1 MITADRPSEKEN
13 SSAFMAVFKDALFVN
28 FDAGAVSMSN
38 VVSLFSDT
46 QKYEER
52 PIVVLAD
59 DDPSIRLMVR
69 HVLESE
75 DFDIVEASDGLEAIK
90 AVEKHHPALILL
102 DAVMPGIDGFTTCQ
116 QIKEKGHTD
125 IPVMMITGLDDDA
138 SVERAYEVGAI
149 DFITKPIKW
158 AVLKHR
164 VKSVVSK
171 VIAERKVQLLAY
183 QDTLT
188 SLPNRLLFADRL
200 EQAVVRSERSRTSMA
215 LMLID
220 IDDFKLVNDSFG
232 HDAGDKL
239 IKAVG
244 QLISKSLRRADTI
257 ARLGGDEFAVIIEGI
272 ESAEDAI
279 SIADNLTT
287 ILEHNVRLDDQETY
301 TSASI
306 GIAVYPDDGKD
317 ARTLLKNADTAMFR
331 AKESGRHCF
340 QFYKPEM
347 SVSAMERLELENSLK
362 AAFENDEFV
371 IHYQPVIDIHKNEIS
386 CVEALLRWQH
396 PEKGMIQPEEFVDVI
411 EDCGLIIALGEWMI
425 NSVCKQI
432 RLWQDAGLKE
442 QNVSINLA
450 ARQFTEQDLVAV
462 YKQAIAEYDI
472 EASSLAVEIT
482 ELTLIDNL
490 GEVESTLKKLRQMGM
505 KVLLDDFGTG
515 YASLAYLKE
524 FPVDIVKIDRDFVAG
539 IPDNREDSAIVE
551 AISGLTRGLR
561 LALLAEGVENERQL
575 DMLKGLG
582 CQYGQGYYWSKAIPG
597 DEYEQFYMNQI
608 YNIG

>member
-1 MITADRPSEKEN
+1 
-13 SSAFMAVFKDALFVN
+13 
-28 FDAGAVSMSN
+28 MSN

-116 QIKEKGHTD
+116 QIKEKGFTD

-164 VKSVVSK
+164 VKSVVAK

-183 QDTLT
+183 RDTLT
-188 SLPNRLLFADRL
+188 NLPNRLLFADRL
-200 EQAVVRSERSRTSMA
+200 EQAIVRSERSRTSMA
-215 LMLID
+215 LMLVD

-244 QLISKSLRRADTI
+244 DLIAKSLRRADTI

-272 ESAEDAI
+272 DGPEDAI

-306 GIAVYPDDGKD
+306 GIAVYPEDGKD

-331 AKESGRHCF
+331 AKENGRHCF

-347 SVSAMERLELENSLK
+347 SVNAMERLELENNLK
-362 AAFENDEFV
+362 AAFENDEYL
-371 IHYQPVIDIHKNEIS
+371 IHYQPVIDIHKNEIVG
-386 CVEALLRWQH
+386 VEALLRWHH
-396 PEKGMIQPEEFVDVI
+396 PEKGMIQPNDFVSVV
-411 EDCGLIIALGEWMI
+411 EDCGLIVALGEWMI

-432 RLWQDAGLKE
+432 SLWQESGLKH
-442 QNVSINLA
+442 QQVSINLA
-450 ARQFTEQDLVAV
+450 PRQFKEQDLVALFTL
-462 YKQAIAEYDI
+462 AIAENNID
-472 EASSLAVEIT
+472 ASSLSVEVT
-482 ELTLIDNL
+482 ERTLIDNV
-490 GEVESTLKKLRQMGM
+490 GDVEGTLKKLRAMGIQVM
-505 KVLLDDFGTG
+505 LDDFGTG
-515 YASLAYLKE
+515 YASLAYLKD
-524 FPVDIVKIDRDFVAG
+524 FPVDVVKIDRVFVAG
-539 IPDNREDSAIVE
+539 IPDSKEDSAIVE
-551 AISGLTRGLR
+551 AIAGLTRGLK
-561 LALLAEGVENERQL
+561 LSLLAEGVENDRQL
-575 DMLKGLG
+575 DMLKSIG
-582 CQYGQGYYWSKAIPG
+582 CQFGQGYYWSKALPG

>member
-1 MITADRPSEKEN
+1 
-13 SSAFMAVFKDALFVN
+13 
-28 FDAGAVSMSN
+28 MSN

-52 PIVVLAD
+52 PVVVLAD

-75 DFDIVEASDGLEAIK
+75 DFDIIEASDGLEAIK

-164 VKSVVSK
+164 VKSVVAK

-183 QDTLT
+183 RDSLT
-188 SLPNRLLFADRL
+188 GLPNRLLFADRL
-200 EQAVVRSERSRTSMA
+200 EQAVMRSERSRTSMA
-215 LMLID
+215 LMLVD

-244 QLISKSLRRADTI
+244 DLISKSLRRADTI

-272 ESAEDAI
+272 DGPEDAI

-306 GIAVYPDDGKD
+306 GIAVYPGDGKD

-331 AKESGRHCF
+331 AKENGRHCF

-347 SVSAMERLELENSLK
+347 SVSAMERLDLENSLK
-362 AAFENDEFV
+362 AAFENDEFL
-371 IHYQPVIDIHKNEIS
+371 IHYQPIIDIHKNEVVG
-386 CVEALLRWQH
+386 VEALLRWQH
-396 PEKGMIQPEEFVDVI
+396 PDKGMIQPSDFVNVV
-411 EDCGLIIALGEWMI
+411 EDCGLIVALGEWLI
-425 NSVCKQI
+425 FSVCKQI
-432 RLWQDAGLKE
+432 KVWHDAGLKN

-450 ARQFTEQDLVAV
+450 PRQFKEQDLVTLFT
-462 YKQAIAEYDI
+462 QAMAENDLDG
-472 EASSLAVEIT
+472 SSLSVEVT
-482 ELTLIDNL
+482 ERTLIDNV
-490 GEVESTLKKLRQMGM
+490 GEVESTLKKLRGMGM
-505 KVLLDDFGTG
+505 RISLDDFGTG

-524 FPVDIVKIDRDFVAG
+524 FPVDVVKIDRAFVSG
-539 IPDNREDSAIVE
+539 IPDSEEDSTIVDAI
-551 AISGLTRGLR
+551 AGLTRGLK
-561 LALLAEGVENERQL
+561 LALHAEGVENERQL
-575 DMLKGLG
+575 NVLKGLG
-582 CQYGQGYYWSKAIPG
+582 CQYAQGFYWSKPLPG

>member
-1 MITADRPSEKEN
+1 
-13 SSAFMAVFKDALFVN
+13 
-28 FDAGAVSMSN
+28 MSN

-90 AVEKHHPALILL
+90 AVEKYHPALILL

-116 QIKEKGHTD
+116 RIKENGHTD

-164 VKSVVSK
+164 VKSVVAK
-171 VIAERKVQLLAY
+171 VIAERKVKLLAY
-183 QDTLT
+183 RDTLT
-188 SLPNRLLFADRL
+188 GLPNRLLFADRL
-200 EQAVVRSERSRTSMA
+200 EQAVMRSERSRTSMA

-239 IKAVG
+239 IKAVAD
-244 QLISKSLRRADTI
+244 LISKSLRRADTI
-257 ARLGGDEFAVIIEGI
+257 ARLGGDEFAVIVEGI
-272 ESAEDAI
+272 DGPGDAI

-306 GIAVYPDDGKD
+306 GISVFPDDGRE

-331 AKESGRHCF
+331 AKENGRHCF

-347 SVSAMERLELENSLK
+347 SVSAMARLELENSLK
-362 AAFENDEFV
+362 SAFENDEFV
-371 IHYQPVIDIHKNEIS
+371 IHYQPVIDIHKNQVVG
-386 CVEALLRWQH
+386 VEALLRWQH
-396 PEKGMIQPEEFVDVI
+396 PDKGMIQPSDFVSVI

-425 NSVCKQI
+425 FSVCKQI
-432 RLWQDAGLKE
+432 KMWHDAGLEK
-442 QNVSINLA
+442 QNVSINIA
-450 ARQFTEQDLVAV
+450 PRQFKDQDLVTLFT
-462 YKQAIAEYDI
+462 QAIAENNITAD
-472 EASSLAVEIT
+472 SLSVEVT
-482 ELTLIDNL
+482 ESTLIDNV
-490 GEVESTLKKLRQMGM
+490 GEVEVVLKNLREMGI
-505 KVLLDDFGTG
+505 KILLDDFGTG

-524 FPVDIVKIDRDFVAG
+524 FPVDVVKIDRDFIAG
-539 IPDNREDSAIVE
+539 IPDNEDDSIIVDAI
-551 AISGLTRGLR
+551 AGLTRGLK
-561 LALLAEGVENERQL
+561 LSLLAEGVENERQL
-575 DMLKGLG
+575 DVLKSIG
-582 CQYGQGYYWSKAIPG
+582 CQYGQGFYWSKALPG
-597 DEYEQFYMNQI
+597 NEYEQFYMNQI

>member
-1 MITADRPSEKEN
+1 
-13 SSAFMAVFKDALFVN
+13 
-28 FDAGAVSMSN
+28 MSN

-75 DFDIVEASDGLEAIK
+75 DFDIIEASDGLEAIK
-90 AVEKHHPALILL
+90 AVEKYHPALILL
-102 DAVMPGIDGFTTCQ
+102 DAVMPGMDGFTTCQ

-164 VKSVVSK
+164 VKSVVAK

-183 QDTLT
+183 RDSLT

-200 EQAVVRSERSRTSMA
+200 EQAVIRSERSHTAMA
-215 LMLID
+215 LMLVD

-244 QLISKSLRRADTI
+244 ELISKSLRRADTI
-257 ARLGGDEFAVIIEGI
+257 ARLGGDEFAIIIEGI
-272 ESAEDAI
+272 EGPDDAI

-306 GIAVYPDDGKD
+306 GIAVFPDDGKD

-331 AKESGRHCF
+331 AKENGRHCF

-347 SVSAMERLELENSLK
+347 SVSAMERLDLENSLK
-362 AAFENDEFV
+362 AAFENDEFL
-371 IHYQPVIDIHKNEIS
+371 IHYQPVIDLHRNEVVG
-386 CVEALLRWQH
+386 VEALIRWQH
-396 PEKGMIQPEEFVDVI
+396 PEKGMIQPSDFIDVVEE
-411 EDCGLIIALGEWMI
+411 CGLIIPLGEWLI
-425 NSVCKQI
+425 NSTCRQI
-432 RLWQDAGLKE
+432 KVWQDAGLKE

-450 ARQFTEQDLVAV
+450 PRQFKEQDLVALFT
-462 YKQAIAEYDI
+462 QAMAENGID
-472 EASSLAVEIT
+472 ASSLSLEVT
-482 ELTLIDNL
+482 ERTLIDNV
-490 GEVESTLKKLRQMGM
+490 GEVDKTLKKLRAMGM
-505 KVLLDDFGTG
+505 KIMLDDFGTG
-515 YASLAYLKE
+515 YASLAYLKD
-524 FPVDIVKIDRDFVAG
+524 FPVDIVKIDRTFITG
-539 IPDNREDSAIVE
+539 IPENEDDSHVVDAI
-551 AISGLTRGLR
+551 AGLTRGLK
-561 LALLAEGVENERQL
+561 LSLLAEGVENKRQL
-575 DMLKGLG
+575 DVLKSIG
-582 CQYGQGYYWSKAIPG
+582 CQYAQGYYWSKALPG

>member
-1 MITADRPSEKEN
+1 
-13 SSAFMAVFKDALFVN
+13 
-28 FDAGAVSMSN
+28 MSN

-75 DFDIVEASDGLEAIK
+75 DFDIVEASDGLEALK
-90 AVEKHHPALILL
+90 AVEKHHPALVLL

-116 QIKEKGHTD
+116 QIKDKGHTD

-164 VKSVVSK
+164 VKSVVAK
-171 VIAERKVQLLAY
+171 VVAERKVKLLAY
-183 QDTLT
+183 RDTLT
-188 SLPNRLLFADRL
+188 GLPNRLLFADRL
-200 EQAVVRSERSRTSMA
+200 EQAVVRSERTRTSMA
-215 LMLID
+215 LMLVD

-244 QLISKSLRRADTI
+244 DLISKSLRRADTI

-272 ESAEDAI
+272 EGPEDAI

-306 GIAVYPDDGKD
+306 GIAVYPGDGND
-317 ARTLLKNADTAMFR
+317 ARALLKNADTAMYR

-347 SVSAMERLELENSLK
+347 SVSAMERLDLENSLK
-362 AAFENDEFV
+362 AAFENDEFL
-371 IHYQPVIDIHKNEIS
+371 IHYQPVIDIHKNEIVG
-386 CVEALLRWQH
+386 VEALLRWQH
-396 PEKGMIQPEEFVDVI
+396 PEKGMIQPTDFVSVV
-411 EDCGLIIALGEWMI
+411 EDCGLIVALGEWMI
-425 NSVCKQI
+425 YSVCKQI
-432 RLWQDAGLKE
+432 KLWQDAGLEK
-442 QNVSINLA
+442 QNVSINLSP
-450 ARQFTEQDLVAV
+450 RQFKEQDLVTLFT
-462 YKQAIAEYDI
+462 QAMAENGIDGG
-472 EASSLAVEIT
+472 SLSVEVT
-482 ELTLIDNL
+482 ERTLIDNV
-490 GEVESTLKKLRQMGM
+490 GEVEATLKKLRAMGL
-505 KVLLDDFGTG
+505 KILLDDFGTG

-524 FPVDIVKIDRDFVAG
+524 FPVDVVKIDEAFIAG
-539 IPDNREDSAIVE
+539 IPDNQDDSAIVD
-551 AISGLTRGLR
+551 AIAGLTRGLK
-561 LALLAEGVENERQL
+561 LALHAEGVENERQL
-575 DMLKGLG
+575 NVLKGLG
-582 CQYGQGYYWSKAIPG
+582 CQFGQGYYWSKPLPG
-597 DEYEQFYMNQI
+597 NEYEQFFMNQI

>member
-1 MITADRPSEKEN
+1 
-13 SSAFMAVFKDALFVN
+13 
-28 FDAGAVSMSN
+28 MSN

-52 PIVVLAD
+52 PVVVLAD

-164 VKSVVSK
+164 VKSVVAK

-183 QDTLT
+183 RDTLT
-188 SLPNRLLFADRL
+188 GLPNRLLFADRL
-200 EQAVVRSERSRTSMA
+200 EQAVIRSERSKTSMA
-215 LMLID
+215 LMLVD

-244 QLISKSLRRADTI
+244 DLISKSLRRADTI

-272 ESAEDAI
+272 EGPEDAI

-306 GIAVYPDDGKD
+306 GIAVFPGDGKD

-331 AKESGRHCF
+331 AKENGRHCF

-347 SVSAMERLELENSLK
+347 SVSAMERLDLENSLK
-362 AAFENDEFV
+362 SAFEKDQFI
-371 IHYQPVIDIHKNEIS
+371 IHYQPVIDIHKNEVVG
-386 CVEALLRWQH
+386 VEALLRWQH
-396 PEKGMIQPEEFVDVI
+396 PEKGMIYPSDFISVVEE
-411 EDCGLIIALGEWMI
+411 CGLIVALGEWMI
-425 NSVCKQI
+425 FSACKQI
-432 RLWQDAGLKE
+432 KVWQDAGLE
-442 QNVSINLA
+442 NQNVSINLA
-450 ARQFTEQDLVAV
+450 PRQFKEQDLVTV
-462 YKQAIAEYDI
+462 FTQAIAENGI
-472 EASSLAVEIT
+472 EASSLSVEVT
-482 ELTLIDNL
+482 ERTLIDNV
-490 GEVESTLKKLRQMGM
+490 GEVEATLKKLRAMGL
-505 KVLLDDFGTG
+505 KILLDDFGTG
-515 YASLAYLKE
+515 YASLAYLKD
-524 FPVDIVKIDRDFVAG
+524 FPVDVVKIDRDFVTG
-539 IPDNREDSAIVE
+539 IPDNVEDSTIVDAI
-551 AISGLTRGLR
+551 AGLTRGLK
-561 LALLAEGVENERQL
+561 LPLLAEGVENERQL
-575 DMLKGLG
+575 DVLKGLG
-582 CQYGQGYYWSKAIPG
+582 CQYAQGFYWSKALPG

>member
-1 MITADRPSEKEN
+1 VKGCIRADQFAETEN
-13 SSAFMAVFKDALFVN
+13 YIANTSYLSWSCSF
-28 FDAGAVSMSN
+28 MSN

-52 PIVVLAD
+52 PVVVLAD

-164 VKSVVSK
+164 VKSVVAK

-183 QDTLT
+183 RDTLT
-188 SLPNRLLFADRL
+188 GLPNRLLFADRL
-200 EQAVVRSERSRTSMA
+200 EQAVIRSERSKTSMA
-215 LMLID
+215 LMLVD

-244 QLISKSLRRADTI
+244 DLISKSLRRADTI

-272 ESAEDAI
+272 EGPEDAI

-306 GIAVYPDDGKD
+306 GIAVFPGDGKD

-331 AKESGRHCF
+331 AKENGRHCF

-347 SVSAMERLELENSLK
+347 SVSAMERLDLENSLK
-362 AAFENDEFV
+362 SAFEKDQFI
-371 IHYQPVIDIHKNEIS
+371 IHYQPVIDIHKNEVVG
-386 CVEALLRWQH
+386 VEALLRWQH
-396 PEKGMIQPEEFVDVI
+396 PEKGMIYPSDFISVVEE
-411 EDCGLIIALGEWMI
+411 CGLIVALGEWMI
-425 NSVCKQI
+425 FSACKQI
-432 RLWQDAGLKE
+432 KVWQDAGLE
-442 QNVSINLA
+442 NQNVSINLA
-450 ARQFTEQDLVAV
+450 PRQFKEQDLVTV
-462 YKQAIAEYDI
+462 FTQAMSENGI
-472 EASSLAVEIT
+472 EASSLSVEVT
-482 ELTLIDNL
+482 ERTLIDNV
-490 GEVESTLKKLRQMGM
+490 GEVEATLKKLRAMGL
-505 KVLLDDFGTG
+505 KILLDDFGTG
-515 YASLAYLKE
+515 YASLAYLKD
-524 FPVDIVKIDRDFVAG
+524 FPVDVVKIDRDFVTG
-539 IPDNREDSAIVE
+539 IPDNVEDSTIVDAI
-551 AISGLTRGLR
+551 AGLTRGLK
-561 LALLAEGVENERQL
+561 LPLLAEGVENDRQL
-575 DMLKGLG
+575 DVLKGLG
-582 CQYGQGYYWSKAIPG
+582 CQYAQGFYWSKALPG

>member
-1 MITADRPSEKEN
+1 
-13 SSAFMAVFKDALFVN
+13 
-28 FDAGAVSMSN
+28 MSN

-183 QDTLT
+183 QDSLT

-362 AAFENDEFV
+362 AAFESDEFV

-462 YKQAIAEYDI
+462 FKQAIAEYDI
-472 EASSLAVEIT
+472 DASSLAVEIT

-490 GEVESTLKKLRQMGM
+490 GEVESTLKKLREMGM

>member
-1 MITADRPSEKEN
+1 
-13 SSAFMAVFKDALFVN
+13 
-28 FDAGAVSMSN
+28 MSN

-52 PIVVLAD
+52 PVVILAD

-90 AVEKHHPALILL
+90 AVEKYNPALILL

-116 QIKEKGHTD
+116 QIKDNGHAD

-164 VKSVVSK
+164 VKSVVAK

-183 QDTLT
+183 RDTLT
-188 SLPNRLLFADRL
+188 NLPNRLLFADRL
-200 EQAVVRSERSRTSMA
+200 EQAVIRAERSRTSMA
-215 LMLID
+215 LMLVN

-244 QLISKSLRRADTI
+244 QLISRSIRRADTI

-272 ESAEDAI
+272 DSPEDAI

-306 GIAVYPDDGKD
+306 GISIYPDDGKD

-331 AKESGRHCF
+331 AKENGRHCF
-340 QFYKPEM
+340 QFYKPEL
-347 SVSAMERLELENSLK
+347 SVSAMERLDLEISLK
-362 AAFENDEFV
+362 AAFENDEFL
-371 IHYQPVIDIHKNEIS
+371 IHYQPVIDIDKNEIVG
-386 CVEALLRWQH
+386 VEALLRWQH
-396 PEKGMIQPEEFVDVI
+396 PDKGMIQPADFMPTLENS
-411 EDCGLIIALGEWMI
+411 GLITVLGEWMI
-425 NSVCKQI
+425 LSVCKQI
-432 RLWQDAGLKE
+432 RVWQDADLKN
-442 QNVSINLA
+442 QNVSINLS
-450 ARQFTEQDLVAV
+450 ARQFKEQDLVTLFT
-462 YKQAIAEYDI
+462 QAISDNNI
-472 EASSLAVEIT
+472 EGSSLSVEVT
-482 ELTLIDNL
+482 ERTLIENV
-490 GEVESTLKKLRQMGM
+490 GEVESTLKKLRKMGI
-505 KVLLDDFGTG
+505 KVMLDDFGTG
-515 YASLAYLKE
+515 YASLAYLKD
-524 FPVDIVKIDRDFVAG
+524 FPVDLVKIDREFISG
-539 IPDNREDSAIVE
+539 IPENQSDSAIVD
-551 AISGLTRGLR
+551 AIAGLTRGLK
-561 LALLAEGVENERQL
+561 LDLLAEGVETESQL
-575 DMLKGLG
+575 NVLKSIG
-582 CQYGQGYYWSKAIPG
+582 CHYGQGYFWSKALPG
-597 DEYEQFYMNQI
+597 DEFEQFYMNQI

>member
-1 MITADRPSEKEN
+1 
-13 SSAFMAVFKDALFVN
+13 
-28 FDAGAVSMSN
+28 MSN

-75 DFDIVEASDGLEAIK
+75 DFDIVEASDGLEALK

-102 DAVMPGIDGFTTCQ
+102 DAIMPGIDGFTTCQ
-116 QIKEKGHTD
+116 QIKDKGYTD

-164 VKSVVSK
+164 VKSVVAK
-171 VIAERKVQLLAY
+171 VIAERKVKLLAY
-183 QDTLT
+183 RDTLT
-188 SLPNRLLFADRL
+188 GLPNRLLFADRL
-200 EQAVVRSERSRTSMA
+200 EQAVVRSERTRTSMA

-244 QLISKSLRRADTI
+244 DLISKSLRRADTI

-272 ESAEDAI
+272 DGPDDAI

-306 GIAVYPDDGKD
+306 GIAVYPGDGKD
-317 ARTLLKNADTAMFR
+317 ARTLLKNSDTAMYR

-347 SVSAMERLELENSLK
+347 SVSAMERLDLENSLK
-362 AAFENDEFV
+362 AAFENDEFL
-371 IHYQPVIDIHKNEIS
+371 IHYQPVVDLHKNEVVG
-386 CVEALLRWQH
+386 VEALLRWHH
-396 PEKGMIQPEEFVDVI
+396 PEKGMIQPNDFVSVV
-411 EDCGLIIALGEWMI
+411 EDCGLIVALGEWMI
-425 NSVCKQI
+425 NSVCKQVK
-432 RLWQDAGLKE
+432 LWHDAGLEK
-442 QNVSINLA
+442 QNVSINLSP
-450 ARQFTEQDLVAV
+450 RQFKEQDLVTLFT
-462 YKQAIAEYDI
+462 QALAENGI
-472 EASSLAVEIT
+472 EGSSLSVEVT
-482 ELTLIDNL
+482 ERTLIDNI
-490 GEVESTLKKLRQMGM
+490 GEVEKTLKKLREMG
-505 KVLLDDFGTG
+505 VRILLDDFGTG

-524 FPVDIVKIDRDFVAG
+524 FPVDVVKIDHVFIAG
-539 IPDNREDSAIVE
+539 IPDNQDDSAIVD
-551 AISGLTRGLR
+551 AIAGLTRGLK
-561 LALLAEGVENERQL
+561 LALHAEGVENERQL
-575 DMLKGLG
+575 NVLKGLG
-582 CQYGQGYYWSKAIPG
+582 CQFAQGYYWSKPLPG
-597 DEYEQFYMNQI
+597 NEYEQFYMNQI

>member
-1 MITADRPSEKEN
+1 
-13 SSAFMAVFKDALFVN
+13 
-28 FDAGAVSMSN
+28 MSN

-116 QIKEKGHTD
+116 QIKDKGHTD

-164 VKSVVSK
+164 VKSVVAK

-183 QDTLT
+183 RDSLT

-200 EQAVVRSERSRTSMA
+200 EQAVIRSERSRTSMA
-215 LMLID
+215 LMLVD

-232 HDAGDKL
+232 HEAGDKL

-244 QLISKSLRRADTI
+244 DLISKSLRRADTI

-272 ESAEDAI
+272 EGADDAI

-306 GIAVYPDDGKD
+306 GIAIYPEDGSD

-331 AKESGRHCF
+331 AKENGRHCF

-347 SVSAMERLELENSLK
+347 SVSAMERLDLENSLK
-362 AAFENDEFV
+362 AAFENDEFL
-371 IHYQPVIDIHKNEIS
+371 IYYQPVVDIHKNEVTG
-386 CVEALLRWQH
+386 VEALLRWQH
-396 PEKGMIQPEEFVDVI
+396 PEKGMIQPSDFVSVV
-411 EDCGLIIALGEWMI
+411 EDCGLIVALGEWVI

-432 RLWQDAGLKE
+432 KVWRDAGLND

-450 ARQFTEQDLVAV
+450 PRQFKEQDIVAV
-462 YKQAIAEYDI
+462 FTQAMAENGIDG
-472 EASSLAVEIT
+472 SSLSVEIT
-482 ELTLIDNL
+482 ERTLIDNI
-490 GEVESTLKKLRQMGM
+490 GEVEGVLKKLRNMGM
-505 KVLLDDFGTG
+505 KVMLDDFGTG

-524 FPVDIVKIDRDFVAG
+524 FPVDVVKIDRAFVSG
-539 IPDNREDSAIVE
+539 IPDNKDDSTIVDAI
-551 AISGLTRGLR
+551 AGLTRGLK
-561 LALLAEGVENERQL
+561 LILLAEGVENDRQL
-575 DMLKGLG
+575 EVLKSIG
-582 CQYGQGYYWSKAIPG
+582 CQYAQGYYWSKAIPG
-597 DEYEQFYMNQI
+597 NEYEQFYMNQI
-608 YNIG
+608 YNLG

>member
-1 MITADRPSEKEN
+1 
-13 SSAFMAVFKDALFVN
+13 
-28 FDAGAVSMSN
+28 MSN

-116 QIKEKGHTD
+116 QIKEKGFTD

-164 VKSVVSK
+164 VKSVVAK

-183 QDTLT
+183 RDTLT
-188 SLPNRLLFADRL
+188 NLPNRLLFADRL
-200 EQAVVRSERSRTSMA
+200 EQAIVRSERSRTSMA
-215 LMLID
+215 LMLVD

-244 QLISKSLRRADTI
+244 DLIAKSLRRADTI

-272 ESAEDAI
+272 DGPEDAI

-306 GIAVYPDDGKD
+306 GIAVYPEDGKD

-331 AKESGRHCF
+331 AKENGRHCF

-347 SVSAMERLELENSLK
+347 SVNAMERLDLENNLK
-362 AAFENDEFV
+362 AAFEDDEYL
-371 IHYQPVIDIHKNEIS
+371 IHYQPVIDIHKNEIVG
-386 CVEALLRWQH
+386 VEALLRWHH
-396 PEKGMIQPEEFVDVI
+396 PEKGMIQPADFVSVV
-411 EDCGLIIALGEWMI
+411 EDCGLIVALGEWMI
-425 NSVCKQI
+425 FSICKQI
-432 RLWQDAGLKE
+432 SLWQESGLKH
-442 QNVSINLA
+442 QQVSINLA
-450 ARQFTEQDLVAV
+450 PRQFKEQDLVAV
-462 YKQAIAEYDI
+462 FTQAIAENNID
-472 EASSLAVEIT
+472 ASSLSVEVT
-482 ELTLIDNL
+482 ERTLIDNI
-490 GEVESTLKKLRQMGM
+490 GEVEGTLKKLRAMGM
-505 KVLLDDFGTG
+505 QVMLDDFGTG
-515 YASLAYLKE
+515 YASLAYLKD
-524 FPVDIVKIDRDFVAG
+524 FPVDVVKIDRVFVTG
-539 IPDNREDSAIVE
+539 IPDSKEDSAIVE
-551 AISGLTRGLR
+551 AIAGLTRGLKLR
-561 LALLAEGVENERQL
+561 LLAEGVENDRQL
-575 DMLKGLG
+575 DMLKSVG
-582 CQYGQGYYWSKAIPG
+582 CQFGQGYYWSKPLPG

>member
-1 MITADRPSEKEN
+1 
-13 SSAFMAVFKDALFVN
+13 
-28 FDAGAVSMSN
+28 MSN

-75 DFDIVEASDGLEAIK
+75 DFDIVEASDGIEAIK
-90 AVEKHHPALILL
+90 AVEKYHPALILL

-116 QIKEKGHTD
+116 QIKDKGHTD
-125 IPVMMITGLDDDA
+125 IPVMMITGLDDDV

-164 VKSVVSK
+164 VKSVVAK
-171 VIAERKVQLLAY
+171 VIAERKVKLLAY
-183 QDTLT
+183 RDTLT
-188 SLPNRLLFADRL
+188 NLPNRLLFADRL
-200 EQAVVRSERSRTSMA
+200 EQAVIRSERSRTSMA
-215 LMLID
+215 LMLVD

-272 ESAEDAI
+272 EGAEDAI

-287 ILEHNVRLDDQETY
+287 ILEHNVRLDEQETY

-306 GIAVYPDDGKD
+306 GIAIFPEDGND

-331 AKESGRHCF
+331 AKENGRHCF

-347 SVSAMERLELENSLK
+347 SVSAMERLDLENSLK
-362 AAFENDEFV
+362 AAFENDEFL
-371 IHYQPVIDIHKNEIS
+371 IHYQPVVDIHKNEITG
-386 CVEALLRWQH
+386 VEALLRWQH
-396 PEKGMIQPEEFVDVI
+396 PDKGMIQPADFVSVV
-411 EDCGLIIALGEWMI
+411 EDCGLIVAIGEWLI
-425 NSVCKQI
+425 ASVCKQV
-432 RLWQDAGLKE
+432 RVWQDAGLEK

-450 ARQFTEQDLVAV
+450 PRQFKEQDLTALFT
-462 YKQAIAEYDI
+462 QAFKENNIDG
-472 EASSLAVEIT
+472 SSISVEIT
-482 ELTLIDNL
+482 ERTLIDNI
-490 GEVESTLKKLRQMGM
+490 GEVESTLQKLRTMGI

-515 YASLAYLKE
+515 YASLAYLKQ
-524 FPVDIVKIDRDFVAG
+524 FPVDVVKIDRAFIAG
-539 IPDNREDSAIVE
+539 IPDNEEDSAIVN
-551 AISGLTRGLR
+551 AIAGLTRGLK
-561 LALLAEGVENERQL
+561 LGLLAEGVENDKQL
-575 DMLKGLG
+575 NVLKSIG
-582 CQYGQGYYWSKAIPG
+582 CQYAQGYYWSKALPG

>member
-1 MITADRPSEKEN
+1 
-13 SSAFMAVFKDALFVN
+13 
-28 FDAGAVSMSN
+28 MSN
-38 VVSLFSDT
+38 VVSLFGDT

-90 AVEKHHPALILL
+90 AVEKYHPALILL

-164 VKSVVSK
+164 VKSVVAK

-183 QDTLT
+183 RDTLT
-188 SLPNRLLFADRL
+188 DLPNRLLFADRL
-200 EQAVVRSERSRTSMA
+200 EQSVIRAERSRTSMA

-232 HDAGDKL
+232 HEAGDKL
-239 IKAVG
+239 IRAVG
-244 QLISKSLRRADTI
+244 ELISKSLRRADTI

-272 ESAEDAI
+272 SSPDDAI

-306 GIAVYPDDGKD
+306 GIAIYPDDGREPR
-317 ARTLLKNADTAMFR
+317 ALLKNADTALFR
-331 AKESGRHCF
+331 AKENGRHCF

-347 SVSAMERLELENSLK
+347 SVSAMERLDLENSLK
-362 AAFENDEFV
+362 AAFENDEFL
-371 IHYQPVIDIHKNEIS
+371 IHYQPIIDVHKNEITG
-386 CVEALLRWQH
+386 VEALLRWQH
-396 PEKGMIQPEEFVDVI
+396 PDKGMIHPTDFLSTV
-411 EDCGLIIALGEWMI
+411 EDCGLIIAMGEWLI
-425 NSVCKQI
+425 FSICKQI
-432 RLWQDAGLKE
+432 RMWQDADVQN

-450 ARQFTEQDLVAV
+450 PRQFVEQDLVTV
-462 YKQAIAEYDI
+462 FTKAIAENDI
-472 EASSLAVEIT
+472 DPSTLSVEIT
-482 ELTLIDNL
+482 ERTLIDNL
-490 GEVESTLKKLRQMGM
+490 GEVETTLKKLRSMGM
-505 KVLLDDFGTG
+505 TILLDDFGTG
-515 YASLAYLKE
+515 YASLAYLKD
-524 FPVDIVKIDRDFVAG
+524 FPVDVVKIDRSFIAG
-539 IPDNREDSAIVE
+539 IPDNKEDSAIVD
-551 AISGLTRGLR
+551 AIAGLTRGLG
-561 LALLAEGVENERQL
+561 LTLHAEGVENERQL
-575 DMLKGLG
+575 NILKGLG
-582 CQYGQGYYWSKAIPG
+582 CQFAQGHYWSKALPG

>member
-1 MITADRPSEKEN
+1 MT
-13 SSAFMAVFKDALFVN
+13 
-28 FDAGAVSMSN
+28 N

-52 PIVVLAD
+52 PVVILAD

-75 DFDIVEASDGLEAIK
+75 DFDIVEAADGLEAIN
-90 AVEKHHPALILL
+90 AVKKYHPALILL

-116 QIKEKGHTD
+116 QIKDSGHAD

-164 VKSVVSK
+164 VRSVVAK
-171 VIAERKVQLLAY
+171 VVAERKVELLAY
-183 QDTLT
+183 RDSLT
-188 SLPNRLLFADRL
+188 DLPNRLLFADRL
-200 EQAVVRSERSRTSMA
+200 EQSVIRAERSRTSMA
-215 LMLID
+215 LMLVD

-244 QLISKSLRRADTI
+244 KLISRSLRRADTI
-257 ARLGGDEFAVIIEGI
+257 ARLGGDEFAVIIENI
-272 ESAEDAI
+272 DSPEDAI

-306 GIAVYPDDGKD
+306 GISVYPDDGKD
-317 ARTLLKNADTAMFR
+317 ARSILKNADTAMFR
-331 AKESGRHCF
+331 AKENGRHCF

-347 SVSAMERLELENSLK
+347 SVNAMERLDLENSLK
-362 AAFENDEFV
+362 AAFENDEFL
-371 IHYQPVIDIHKNEIS
+371 IHYQPIIDIHENEIS
-386 CVEALLRWQH
+386 GVEALLRWQH
-396 PEKGMIQPEEFVDVI
+396 PDKGMIQPEDFVSAL
-411 EDCGLIIALGEWMI
+411 EDSGLIIALGEWLI
-425 NSVCKQI
+425 SSVCKQMS
-432 RLWQDAGLKE
+432 LWQDAGLKG
-442 QNVSINLA
+442 QNISINLA
-450 ARQFTEQDLVAV
+450 ARQFQDQDLVALFT
-462 YKQAIAEYDI
+462 KAIAENNI
-472 EASSLAVEIT
+472 EGSSLSVEVT
-482 ELTLIDNL
+482 ECTLIDNL
-490 GEVESTLKKLRQMGM
+490 GGVETTLKKFRDMGI
-505 KVLLDDFGTG
+505 KVMLDDFGTG
-515 YASLAYLKE
+515 YASLAYLKN
-524 FPVDIVKIDRDFVAG
+524 FPVDVVKIDPEFVAE
-539 IPDNREDSAIVE
+539 IPENPGDAAVVDAI
-551 AISGLTRGLR
+551 AGLTHGLK
-561 LALLAEGVENERQL
+561 LDLLAEGVETESQL
-575 DMLKGLG
+575 KRLKSIG
-582 CQYGQGYYWSKAIPG
+582 CNYGQGYYWSKALPG

>member
-1 MITADRPSEKEN
+1 
-13 SSAFMAVFKDALFVN
+13 
-28 FDAGAVSMSN
+28 MSN
-38 VVSLFSDT
+38 IVSLFSDT

-75 DFDIVEASDGLEAIK
+75 DFDIVEASDGIEAIK
-90 AVEKHHPALILL
+90 AVEKHHPALVLL

-116 QIKEKGHTD
+116 QIKDKGHTD

-164 VKSVVSK
+164 VKSVVAK

-183 QDTLT
+183 RDTLT

-200 EQAVVRSERSRTSMA
+200 EQSVIRSERSRASMA

-244 QLISKSLRRADTI
+244 DLISKSLRRADTI
-257 ARLGGDEFAVIIEGI
+257 ARLGGDEFAVIIEDI
-272 ESAEDAI
+272 EGSGDAI
-279 SIADNLTT
+279 AIADNLTS

-306 GIAVYPDDGKD
+306 GIAIYPEDGKN
-317 ARTLLKNADTAMFR
+317 ARALLKNADTAMFR
-331 AKESGRHCF
+331 AKENGRHCF

-347 SVSAMERLELENSLK
+347 SVSAMERLDLENSLK
-362 AAFENDEFV
+362 AAFENDEFQ
-371 IHYQPVIDIHKNEIS
+371 IYYQPIIDLHKNEVVS
-386 CVEALLRWQH
+386 VEALLRWQH
-396 PEKGMIQPEEFVDVI
+396 PEKGMILPSDFISIV
-411 EDCGLIIALGEWMI
+411 EDSGLIVAVGEWVI
-425 NSVCKQI
+425 SSVCKQL
-432 RLWQDAGLKE
+432 RVWQDAGLSD
-442 QNVSINLA
+442 QQVSINLA
-450 ARQFTEQDLVAV
+450 ARQFKEQDLVALF
-462 YKQAIAEYDI
+462 KQGMAENNI
-472 EASSLAVEIT
+472 KGSSLAVEIT
-482 ELTLIDNL
+482 ERTLIDNI
-490 GEVESTLKKLRQMGM
+490 GEVEVVLNKLRAMNL
-505 KVLLDDFGTG
+505 KVMLDDFGTG

-524 FPVDIVKIDRDFVAG
+524 FPVDVVKIDRAFISG
-539 IPDNREDSAIVE
+539 IPDNQQDSAVVD
-551 AISGLTRGLR
+551 AIAGLTRGLK
-561 LALLAEGVENERQL
+561 LDLLAEGVETDQQL
-575 DMLKGLG
+575 DKLKSIG
-582 CQYGQGYYWSKAIPG
+582 CGFAQGFYWSKAIPAN
-597 DEYEQFYMNQI
+597 EYEQFYMNQA
-608 YNIG
+608 YNNIG

>member
-1 MITADRPSEKEN
+1 
-13 SSAFMAVFKDALFVN
+13 
-28 FDAGAVSMSN
+28 MSN

-52 PIVVLAD
+52 PVVVLAD

-75 DFDIVEASDGLEAIK
+75 DFDIIEASDGLEAIK

-116 QIKEKGHTD
+116 QIKDKGHTD

-164 VKSVVSK
+164 VKSVVAK
-171 VIAERKVQLLAY
+171 VIAERKVKLLAY
-183 QDTLT
+183 RDTLT

-244 QLISKSLRRADTI
+244 SLISKSLRRADTI

-272 ESAEDAI
+272 DGPDDAI

-306 GIAVYPDDGKD
+306 GIAVFPGDGKD
-317 ARTLLKNADTAMFR
+317 ARTLLKNADTAMYR

-347 SVSAMERLELENSLK
+347 SVSAMERLDLENSLK
-362 AAFENDEFV
+362 AAFENDEFL
-371 IHYQPVIDIHKNEIS
+371 IHYQPVVDIHKNEVVG
-386 CVEALLRWQH
+386 VEALLRWQH
-396 PEKGMIQPEEFVDVI
+396 PDKGMIQPSDFVNVL
-411 EDCGLIIALGEWMI
+411 EDCGLIVALGEWLVHG
-425 NSVCKQI
+425 VCKQI
-432 RLWQDAGLKE
+432 KLWHDAGLEK
-442 QNVSINLA
+442 QNVSINLSP
-450 ARQFTEQDLVAV
+450 RQFKEQDLVTLF
-462 YKQAIAEYDI
+462 KQAMAENNIDG
-472 EASSLAVEIT
+472 SSLSVEVT
-482 ELTLIDNL
+482 ERTLIDNI
-490 GEVESTLKKLRQMGM
+490 GEVEKTLKKLRSMGLRI
-505 KVLLDDFGTG
+505 LLDDFGTG

-524 FPVDIVKIDRDFVAG
+524 FPVDVVKIDHAFIAG
-539 IPDNREDSAIVE
+539 IPDNQDDSAVVD
-551 AISGLTRGLR
+551 AIAGLTRGLK
-561 LALLAEGVENERQL
+561 LALHAEGVENERQL
-575 DMLKGLG
+575 NVLKGLG
-582 CQYGQGYYWSKAIPG
+582 CQFGQGYYWSKPLPG
-597 DEYEQFYMNQI
+597 NEYEQFYMNQI